1 MSAEDFIRSRE
12 LPLSIA
18 GCDLVPGPGGTF
30 VIRSRGMLAGVHT
43 TQFHPDGD
51 AVRVVGT
58 AGWFRGGEPKLPI
71 DEHLEALRE
80 LGFTRVVLP
89 SGKEYEL
96 GV

>member
-30 VIRSRGMLAGVHT
+30 VIRSRGMLTGMHT

-58 AGWFRGGEPKLPI
+58 AGLIGGEPELPI
-71 DEHLEALRE
+71 DEHLEVLRE
-80 LGFTRVVLP
+80 LGFTSVVLP

-96 GV
+96 GG